1 MAEEQVVRSVRI
13 PLSIDKQIRRIAEFE
28 DRTISKV
35 MQRLLQDAVDKY
47 FELHY
52 QSIKE
57 SEDEKYH
64 HEQYLREIA
73 E

>member
-1 MAEEQVVRSVRI
+1 MAEEQVVRSVRV
-13 PLSIDKQIRRIAEFE
+13 PLSIDKQIRRIAEYE
-28 DRTISKV
+28 DRTVSKV
-35 MQRLLQDAVDKY
+35 MQRLLQNAVEKY

-52 QSIKE
+52 QSIME
-57 SEDEKYH
+57 SEEEKNN